1 MNLSSKTLAAVLA
14 GSFAATAAAEQGE
27 EMLKVKKS
35 TFVNLVDLLVQ
46 RGVINKQEGHGLIAA
61 ATEEAAAE
69 AKPQRTEEARAEK
82 AREKPAPDTT
92 AEVAGKTAKNGQ
104 GGKGQ
109 SVYVAYVPQFV
120 KDEIRNEVRAELRD
134 DVVKEVKAQA
144 KTEKWGIP
152 AALPDWINRI
162 HPYLDNR
169 LRLAQEFYASDN
181 APYFNW
187 PQINQDGGLAQA
199 LAKNQAYLNTT
210 IDRLRLRERFR
221 VGFDAD
227 ITDSLKAGFRL
238 ATSNEYNPVSNNQTL
253 GNYGESYQVAIDR
266 VFLQYD
272 YQDKTGNDW
281 VTLWGGR
288 FRNPFVSTDVVFDP
302 DLSFEGVAGT
312 FRLNLDRDDP
322 IVKSYHAPEPTG
334 RFGLNLGPQ
343 HPDSVFATFGVFP
356 IQEVNFSSA
365 DKWLLGGQLGT
376 DWLVHNESR
385 LKFAASYYHYKNIS
399 ARRNSL
405 DSQQYDWTAPEFF
418 QKGNSLVAIND
429 TANQPTNCPRSDTF
443 GANTCLVGLASG
455 FKLFNVTAMFDY
467 ADFAPT
473 HILLTADY
481 AKNLGFDQ
489 ARILREFGDNIS
501 PKTNAYQVR
510 LDVGRAEMRRFM
522 DWSVYFAYR
531 YLERDAVLDAF
542 TDSVFHQ
549 GGTDAKGWVLGA
561 QYGLASNTWANLR
574 WFSTDAIDGP
584 PLSIDTLNLD
594 LNVRF

>member
-1 MNLSSKTLAAVLA
+1 VAATDPA
-14 GSFAATAAAEQGE
+14 AKISETWTGSFSDVALMTEAAKTHIASGADVLTGSSQSVVGSIGAAKENGNVLWFGTQQDQAS
-27 EMLKVKKS
+27 LAP
-35 TFVNLVDLLVQ
+35 NLV
-46 RGVINKQEGHGLIAA
+46 
-61 ATEEAAAE
+61 
-69 AKPQRTEEARAEK
+69 
-82 AREKPAPDTT
+82 
-92 AEVAGKTAKNGQ
+92 VA
-104 GGKGQ
+104 
-109 SVYVAYVPQFV
+109 
-120 KDEIRNEVRAELRD
+120 
-134 DVVKEVKAQA
+134 
-144 KTEKWGIP
+144 
-152 AALPDWINRI
+152 
-162 HPYLDNR
+162 
-169 LRLAQEFYASDN
+169 
-181 APYFNW
+181 
-187 PQINQDGGLAQA
+187 
-199 LAKNQAYLNTT
+199 
-210 IDRLRLRERFR
+210 
-221 VGFDAD
+221 
-227 ITDSLKAGFRL
+227 
-238 ATSNEYNPVSNNQTL
+238 
-253 GNYGESYQVAIDR
+253 
-266 VFLQYD
+266 
-272 YQDKTGNDW
+272 
-281 VTLWGGR
+281 
-288 FRNPFVSTDVVFDP
+288 
-302 DLSFEGVAGT
+302 
-312 FRLNLDRDDP
+312 
-322 IVKSYHAPEPTG
+322 
-334 RFGLNLGPQ
+334 
-343 HPDSVFATFGVFP
+343 
-356 IQEVNFSSA
+356 
-365 DKWLLGGQLGT
+365 
-376 DWLVHNESR
+376 
-385 LKFAASYYHYKNIS
+385 
-399 ARRNSL
+399 
-405 DSQQYDWTAPEFF
+405 SQQYDWTAPEFF